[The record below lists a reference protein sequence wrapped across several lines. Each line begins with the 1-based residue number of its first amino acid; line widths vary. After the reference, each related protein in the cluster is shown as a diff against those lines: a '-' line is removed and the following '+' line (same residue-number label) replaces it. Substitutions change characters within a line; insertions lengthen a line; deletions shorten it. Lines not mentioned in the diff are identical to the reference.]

1 MSKRPIAWA
10 VPALVLLAIL
20 AAAPAFAAETE
31 GQIPVPAVQQQAQS
45 PAGTGCGLALELVLD
60 DPAAAATPAAGT
72 CPAAPPQSS
81 EPAEPVFLGG
91 RTCRCSC
98 GFPCK
103 TDADCGPGGLCR
115 AGITCC

>member
-10 VPALVLLAIL
+10 VPALVLLAAL
-20 AAAPAFAAETE
+20 AALPAFAEEAAS
-31 GQIPVPAVQQQAQS
+31 QLPVPAVQQAPS
-45 PAGTGCGLALELVLD
+45 PLGTGCGLALELALE
-60 DPAAAATPAAGT
+60 DPTVAATPTAAA
-72 CPAAPPQSS
+72 CPATPPASS
-81 EPAEPVFLGG
+81 EPAEPIFLGG

-115 AGITCC
+115 GGITCC